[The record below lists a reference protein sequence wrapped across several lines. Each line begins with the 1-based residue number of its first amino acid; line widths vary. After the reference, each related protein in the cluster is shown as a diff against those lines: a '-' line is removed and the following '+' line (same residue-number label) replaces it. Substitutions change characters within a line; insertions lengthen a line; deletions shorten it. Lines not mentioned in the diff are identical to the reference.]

1 MTETTLSK
9 EDIEKVRR
17 DLEVVIALAGK
28 AKADIEQALRLSRHQ
43 GEQIATL
50 RRSLGI
56 DVKRVN

>member
-17 DLEVVIALAGK
+17 DLDVVIALAGK
-28 AKADIEQALRLSRHQ
+28 AKADIEEALRISRRQ
-43 GEQIATL
+43 GEEIAAL
-50 RRSLGI
+50 RKSLGI